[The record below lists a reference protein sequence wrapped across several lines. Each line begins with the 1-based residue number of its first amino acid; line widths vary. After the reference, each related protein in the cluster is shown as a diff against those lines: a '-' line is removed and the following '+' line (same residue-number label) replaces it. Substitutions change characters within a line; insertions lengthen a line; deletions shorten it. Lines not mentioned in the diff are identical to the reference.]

1 MEFDLTE
8 TQKLFKRSAR
18 ELLTTE
24 CPPVL
29 VRETTEKGKPHAENL
44 WRHLAE
50 QGWTGLIFPEEIGG
64 LGLGMVE
71 MAVAFEE
78 MGRALVPGP
87 YLSTVPLAGTA
98 LQRSPGKAAS
108 RYLHAIA
115 DGTLRATVAVLEEG
129 AGWEVDSV
137 AMSASEA
144 EHGLTLNGKKL

>member
-29 VRETTEKGKPHAENL
+29 VRGTTEKGKPPWGDL
-44 WRHLAE
+44 WRHLAG
-50 QGWTGLIFPEEIGG
+50 QGWTGLIFDEEIGG

-78 MGRALVPGP
+78 MGYALAPGP
-87 YLSTVPLAGTA
+87 FLSTVPLAGSLIDRA
-98 LQRSPGKAAS
+98 GSQAQREK
-108 RYLHAIA
+108 YLRGICE
-115 DGTLRATVAVLEEG
+115 GTVKATVALLEQ
-129 AGWEVDSV
+129 
-137 AMSASEA
+137 SANWDPA
-144 EHGLTLNGKKL
+144 